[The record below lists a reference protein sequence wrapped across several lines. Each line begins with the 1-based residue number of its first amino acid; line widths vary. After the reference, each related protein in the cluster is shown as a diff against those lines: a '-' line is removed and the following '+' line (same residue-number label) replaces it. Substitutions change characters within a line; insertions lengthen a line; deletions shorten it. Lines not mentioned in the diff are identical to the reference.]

1 MSPDENKKPKMDGPE
16 RDENNPDDMPVID
29 LTDYQVVKPE
39 NFRRRGKNK
48 DKEAV

>member
-1 MSPDENKKPKMDGPE
+1 MSSDENKKPEMDGLK
-16 RDENNPDDMPVID
+16 RDKNKPDDMPVID

-39 NFRRRGKNK
+39 SFRRRGKKK